1 MIINAFENTDQ
12 WNHSH
17 CEGCWQT
24 NVKNA
29 TGATNSML
37 GRYRLLVLGGLG
49 GGDKGYLQGGQNSHN
64 FYTKIIL

>member
-1 MIINAFENTDQ
+1 MLLRTPINGTIPIVKDA
-12 WNHSH
+12 
-17 CEGCWQT
+17 GQT
-24 NVKNA
+24 NVKNT

-37 GRYRLLVLGGLG
+37 GRYKLLVLGGLG